1 MPPPICEEQF
11 DSRDRTE
18 GANPTATLRYWAK
31 FYQDDTDA
39 LAAVIAE
46 SPTEHDGLLRRGVG
60 LKIVGPDIW
69 SGDVSYGKASL
80 EEGSWD
86 FTFDGSG
93 GTQKFTQSL
102 RTRSRTP
109 IGDGI
114 AFDFGGMI
122 GVADSGGKM
131 TVEGCEVP
139 IPKYSFTIAYR
150 FPSRFVNRAYGVVC
164 GSLVG
169 TTNARPFWGYAA
181 NTLLYM
187 GPSGKFSG
195 SMSAGSRPMAVE
207 IGHRFDFSRHMQVTV
222 AGKTVTKYGWD
233 YLWVRYIE
241 KKDPSGESRGPRPQ
255 AIYCE
260 KLAEEANFAALGIGV

>member
-1 MPPPICEEQF
+1 MTPSICEEQF
-11 DSRDRTE
+11 ESRDRTE
-18 GANPTATLRYWAK
+18 GADPTATLRYWAK

-69 SGDVSYGKASL
+69 SGDVSYGKASK

-102 RTRSRTP
+102 GTRSRTA
-109 IGDGI
+109 IFGTAI
-114 AFDFGGMI
+114 DFGGAI
-122 GVADSGGKM
+122 GVAESGP
-131 TVEGCEVP
+131 EGVDFP
-139 IPKYSFTIAYR
+139 IPKFSFTISYR

-241 KKDPSGESRGPRPQ
+241 KKDPSGKSRGPRPQ

-260 KLAEEANFAALGIGV
+260 KLAEEANFAALGIGT